1 MSAADAA
8 QRLKEDV
15 TELLDA
21 GRTAARE
28 YGAAGASLRRL
39 FFTDLALA
47 RIALIRGLVFLLLCA
62 LMAGTA
68 WVALMVGVVVGLW
81 QLGLP
86 WLVSLLVPLLAS
98 AGAAWYAWLVAR
110 KALAFADLD
119 ATRRQLAAWVTPTQ
133 PITTASPTGTIN
145 PGPPD
150 PDQGKPTVSPDAP

>member
-1 MSAADAA
+1 MAALDAA
-8 QRLKEDV
+8 ERLKEDV
-15 TELLDA
+15 SQLLDA

-39 FFTDLALA
+39 FFTDLSLA
-47 RIALIRGLVFLLLCA
+47 RTALIRGLVFLLLCA

-68 WVALMVGVVVGLW
+68 WVALMVGIVVGLW

-98 AGAAWYAWLVAR
+98 LGVGWYAWVVAR

-119 ATRRQLAAWVTPTQ
+119 ATRRQLANWVTPTQ
-133 PITTASPTGTIN
+133 PISTPSPTGTVN

-150 PDQGKPTVSPDAP
+150 PEQDKPTVAPKEP